1 VIGFGEFINTLIQFV
16 IVAFAIFLLVKAVNR
31 LHKKAPEAP
40 AATPEDVLL
49 LREIRDSL
57 KK

>member
-1 VIGFGEFINTLIQFV
+1 M
-16 IVAFAIFLLVKAVNR
+16 VKQINR
-31 LHKKAPEAP
+31 LKRETPTVEAAP
-40 AATPEDVLL
+40 AVVATPEDVIL

>member
-1 VIGFGEFINTLIQFV
+1 VPV
-16 IVAFAIFLLVKAVNR
+16 
-31 LHKKAPEAP
+31 EAP
-40 AATPEDVLL
+40 AVVVTPEDVLL